1 MYISKFLL
9 IGVGLR
15 WDNFYQPVN
24 AEDGF
29 TMAHV
34 FLMLVIDCIVYAM
47 ITWYV
52 DAVYPGDFGIP
63 KPLCFPFMVRRAMK
77 NLDGS
82 IFDNGFNVHA
92 VTQSYVMR
100 IVCINRNP
108 TGAERM

>member
-1 MYISKFLL
+1 MFILEFSLT
-9 IGVGLR
+9 GVGLR

-63 KPLCFPFMVRRAMK
+63 KPLYFPFMVRLCKEELRR
-77 NLDGS
+77 
-82 IFDNGFNVHA
+82 FYF
-92 VTQSYVMR
+92 
-100 IVCINRNP
+100 
-108 TGAERM
+108 